1 METDL
6 YHVSKQ
12 RHRMLF
18 EAVKFDGF
26 SRIDGIAE
34 PDFHHLAN
42 AVPISWSRT
51 VCRIWIGADG
61 KIEMAILMYFM
72 TS

>member
-18 EAVKFDGF
+18 DAIKFDGF

-34 PDFHHLAN
+34 PDFCASPLG
-42 AVPISWSRT
+42 WT
-51 VCRIWIGADG
+51 TF
-61 KIEMAILMYFM
+61 Y
-72 TS
+72 